1 MTVCHASLQIQDF
14 LDGLLPDAERS
25 GFEAH
30 LATCPQ
36 CAADLAIYRR
46 VFGELESL
54 PLLEPSA
61 SLEARILA
69 LVLPKAQP
77 AWVRRLGFAYAASL
91 VVSLAGL
98 AGAALL
104 PAPRAFLQALVAA
117 GVRSAVSVSLFVLDA
132 LNATALRVVDA
143 MGALDGAVT
152 RVAPYARMLA
162 GSLSHP
168 AVMFPFWG
176 ALLACAVVLWW
187 LRPREGRS
195 VRGIRHVGI
204 LGI

>member
-1 MTVCHASLQIQDF
+1 MTVCHASHQLQDF
-14 LDGLLPDAERS
+14 LDGLLPDGERV
-25 GFEAH
+25 GFQAH
-30 LATCPQ
+30 LVNCPQ

-46 VFGELESL
+46 VFRELESL
-54 PLLEPSA
+54 PLLETSA

-69 LVLPKAQP
+69 HVLPKAQP
-77 AWVRRLGFAYAASL
+77 VWVRRLGFAYAASL
-91 VVSLAGL
+91 IVSLAGL

-104 PAPRAFLQALVAA
+104 PAPRAFLQTLVAT
-117 GVRSAVSVSLFVLDA
+117 GLRSAVSVSLFVLDA

-152 RVAPYARMLA
+152 RIAPFARMVA

-168 AVMFPFWG
+168 AVMFPLWG

-195 VRGIRHVGI
+195 VRGIRHVGM

>member
-1 MTVCHASLQIQDF
+1 MTVCHASAQIQDF
-14 LDGLLPDAERS
+14 LDGLLPDAERA
-25 GFEAH
+25 GFQAH

-36 CAADLAIYRR
+36 CAAELAIYAR
-46 VFGELESL
+46 VFREIEAL

-69 LVLPKAQP
+69 QVLPKAQP

-91 VVSLAGL
+91 IVSLAGL
-98 AGAALL
+98 AAAALL
-104 PAPRAFLQALVAA
+104 PAPRAFLQTLVAA
-117 GVRSAVSVSLFVLDA
+117 GLRSAVSVSLFVLDA

-152 RVAPYARMLA
+152 RVAPFAKMVA

-168 AVMFPFWG
+168 AVIFPLWG

-195 VRGIRHVGI
+195 VRGIRHVGM